1 MGFLDISNLLF
12 IVFYNQT
19 DFVIIFPFLKFNSN
33 IDFDRLSLIHSYK
46 LISKFTI
53 MSDLSSMTKLKYL
66 LQFLNYLHSKEPNLF

>member
-12 IVFYNQT
+12 IVFCNQI

-53 MSDLSSMTKLKYL
+53 MSDLS
-66 LQFLNYLHSKEPNLF
+66 